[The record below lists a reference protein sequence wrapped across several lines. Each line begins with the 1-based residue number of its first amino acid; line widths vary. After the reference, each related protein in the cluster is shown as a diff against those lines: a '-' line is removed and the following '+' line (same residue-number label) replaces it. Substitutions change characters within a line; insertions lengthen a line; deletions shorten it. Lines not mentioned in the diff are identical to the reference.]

1 MNRHGPQ
8 DSTDLPRLMAG
19 IAAVCAA
26 GCASALWPSVEHV
39 VGAGLVAA
47 PLAAAAVW
55 AGRREVR
62 IRRRLADTDTASTG
76 TSTSTSTSKLP
87 RAAVT
92 AGRATDT
99 TGALS

>member
-8 DSTDLPRLMAG
+8 DSTDLPRLMGA
-19 IAAVCAA
+19 ITAMCAA
-26 GCASALWPSVEHV
+26 GCASALWPAAEHV

-55 AGRREVR
+55 AGRRELR
-62 IRRRLADTDTASTG
+62 IRRRLAVITAS
-76 TSTSTSTSKLP
+76 TSTSTSTSTSELP

-92 AGRATDT
+92 AGCATDT
-99 TGALS
+99 TGASS